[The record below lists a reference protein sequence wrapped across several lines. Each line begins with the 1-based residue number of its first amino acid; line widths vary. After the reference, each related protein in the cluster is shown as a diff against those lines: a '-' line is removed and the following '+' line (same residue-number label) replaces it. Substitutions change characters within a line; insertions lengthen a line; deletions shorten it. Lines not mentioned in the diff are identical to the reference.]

1 MNWMYLTISEILGTD
16 KRILSFYDP
25 VPFEAL
31 TYEGLLDL
39 EENIA
44 DYTVTCYTPVRVEG
58 SLSPLYEAWYVR
70 KDVIEYVE

>member
-1 MNWMYLTISEILGTD
+1 MYLTISEILGTD

-31 TYEGLLDL
+31 TYEGLHDL

-44 DYTVTCYTPVRVEG
+44 DYTITCYTPVRVEG
-58 SLSPLYEAWYVR
+58 SLAPLYEAWYVR

>member
-1 MNWMYLTISEILGTD
+1 MLVTISEILASD

-39 EENIA
+39 EEDVR
-44 DYTVTCYTPVRVEG
+44 DYTITCYSPVRIPERVE
-58 SLSPLYEAWYVR
+58 PLYEAWYIR
-70 KDVIEYVE
+70 KELMNDVD

>member
-1 MNWMYLTISEILGTD
+1 MLVTISEILASD

-39 EENIA
+39 EEDVR
-44 DYTVTCYTPVRVEG
+44 DYAITCYSPVRVPGRSE
-58 SLSPLYEAWYVR
+58 PLYEAWYIR
-70 KDVIEYVE
+70 KDVMNYVD

>member
-1 MNWMYLTISEILGTD
+1 MLVTISEILASD

-39 EENIA
+39 EEDEIMQSP
-44 DYTVTCYTPVRVEG
+44 VTARSKFPDEVN
-58 SLSPLYEAWYVR
+58 LSTRPGIFER
-70 KDVIEYVE
+70 T